1 MEPDQWARVR
11 RLFDQLCDLSG
22 TEQQAAL
29 DELTDSTEVRRRVE
43 SMLAAEHDNAI
54 KASLAEQTPS
64 LVDHLS
70 RMSSPGRRVGPYTI
84 GALIGRGGMGE
95 IYAAERS
102 DGAYQQRVAIKLVA
116 LKSPEQAVRFERERQ
131 LLASLEHPNIARLLD
146 GGVDPEGIPFLVME
160 YIDGQTIDGYC
171 DQQRLNVARRIELFL
186 PVIAAVSAAH
196 QQLIVHRDI
205 KPQNVLVDAE
215 GQPKLIDFGIGKVL
229 SDAAASPTIT
239 RPDDQLLT
247 PANAAPEQVGDGAI
261 GTHTDSFQLGLL
273 LGELVCGVPARDLKS
288 ASMEQVVTTLL
299 QSVPSPASRLA
310 ASPNA
315 RAIADARS
323 DGLGSL
329 QRQLAGDLGS
339 ILSKACAIEPTARYR
354 NVDDLGDDLRR
365 YLTHQPVQARKPS
378 GWYLLSR
385 FVRRHR
391 AAVAASLAALLALGA
406 AFAYSISQTREAE
419 RQRRVALSEV
429 KKQQQV
435 RDFLVSIFRQADPNV
450 SRGREASARSL
461 LETAAAQVLERV
473 DDPLTLAAIAQA
485 IGGAY
490 HGLGAVEE
498 AQRYLQQALS
508 LYRDH
513 GQIETEDFAATA
525 YLLGEVYQVASNA
538 ESLDLHQLAL
548 STRLK
553 LSSEPRAEL
562 AESLLATARAMR
574 HTHDRQ
580 AIVQTY
586 DRALEVISSYA
597 GADSAD
603 YARALGKLGSFYGS
617 LGALETLYPIAVE
630 AYRIGEGSMDP
641 DDPELASLALLLGTV
656 ASDTGRFEVARQRLQ
671 QAFDRFSEVYGE
683 RHPRTLSALANR
695 SAMHSH
701 LGQTAEML
709 TLATLYRDRLNEV
722 FGARSPKAAF
732 GWSNLGSSYFSAGRY
747 EEALAAFRQSID
759 ILTDPE
765 NRGED
770 NAGRDYVFAGMALVR
785 LDQPDAALTAFETA
799 GTRVLGLVTSVL
811 ASRYAAEAR
820 LQLGELE
827 VAESLAVQALAEAAP
842 LNQTVL
848 TAGVELTLARVQYA
862 AERHAAAVQTLE
874 SARSRVAESP
884 FHEARVLLASIEE
897 RLRDVRN
904 ASETGKR

>member
-1 MEPDQWARVR
+1 MESDQWARVR

-102 DGAYQQRVAIKLVA
+102 DGAYQQRVAIKFVA

-196 QQLIVHRDI
+196 RQLIVHRDI

-310 ASPNA
+310 ASLNA

-323 DGLGSL
+323 DGLGFL

-406 AFAYSISQTREAE
+406 AFAYSVGQTREAE
-419 RQRRVALSEV
+419 RQRGLAIAEAQKQAEV
-429 KKQQQV
+429 
-435 RDFLVSIFRQADPNV
+435 RRFLVSVFRQADPSI
-450 SRGREASARSL
+450 SRGRDVTAHSLLASAA
-461 LETAAAQVLERV
+461 TQVVDRV
-473 DDPLTLAAIAQA
+473 DDPLTSAATFQA

-490 HGLGAVEE
+490 HGLGSQEE
-498 AQRYLQQALS
+498 AELYLQQALS
-508 LYRDH
+508 LYREL
-513 GQIETEDFAATA
+513 GQSESEDFASTA
-525 YLLGEVYQVASNA
+525 FLLGEVYQAASRA
-538 ESLDLHQLAL
+538 ESLDLHRLAL
-548 STRLK
+548 TTRLR
-553 LSSEPRAEL
+553 LSPEPRAAL

-574 HTHDRQ
+574 QTNDRG
-580 AIVQTY
+580 AIVETY
-586 DRALEVISSYA
+586 DQALEIIASYA
-597 GADSAD
+597 GTDSAD
-603 YARALGKLGSFYGS
+603 YARALGKLGGYYGS

-630 AYRIGEGSMDP
+630 AYRIGELSMEP
-641 DDPELASLALLLGTV
+641 DDPELAVLALLLGTV
-656 ASDTGRFEVARQRLQ
+656 ASDTGRFEAAREKLQ
-671 QAFDRFSEVYGE
+671 QAFDRFTAIYGD
-683 RHPRTLSALANR
+683 RHPRTLAALANR
-695 SAMHSH
+695 SVLSSH
-701 LGQTAEML
+701 LGQTEEML
-709 TLATLYRDRLNEV
+709 ALATQYRDRLNEV
-722 FGARSPKAAF
+722 FGPRSPKAAF
-732 GWSNLGSSYFSAGRY
+732 GWSNLGSSYFSAGRFN
-747 EEALAAFRQSID
+747 EALEAFHQSIE
-759 ILTDPE
+759 ILTDPD
-765 NRGED
+765 NPGED
-770 NAGRDYVFAGMALVR
+770 NAGRDYVFAGMALVE
-785 LDQPDAALTAFETA
+785 LGEPDAALEAFETA
-799 GTRVLGLVTSVL
+799 QTRALGLVTSVL

-820 LQLGELE
+820 LRRGGLE
-827 VAESLAVQALAEAAP
+827 AAQSLAEQALAGAAP
-842 LNQTVL
+842 LNQVLL
-848 TAGVELTLARVQYA
+848 TAGAELTLARVLLA
-862 AERHAAAVQTLE
+862 RAELTAAALALK
-874 SARSRVAESP
+874 SARSRVADSP
-884 FHEARVLLASIEE
+884 FHKARDLLVTIDETLSLIEAE
-897 RLRDVRN
+897 RAARD
-904 ASETGKR
+904 